1 MIFLPELF
9 IRHSG
14 QSTLEVKTSGE
25 TTKAGVGGLIY
36 DKANN
41 PDFPQDAGW
50 VKIPKGAHCE
60 RPHCPGKTFP
70 TWNEDFNN
78 K

>member
-14 QSTLEVKTSGE
+14 RSTLEVKTSGE

-41 PDFPQDAGW
+41 PDFPQDAG
-50 VKIPKGAHCE
+50 
-60 RPHCPGKTFP
+60 
-70 TWNEDFNN
+70 
-78 K
+78 